1 MSMTA
6 LAVACLTGLGLV
18 LLVDGLTRPASHSL
32 GIAPGRLPALL
43 AGAVTGLLAGV
54 GVWLLTGWP
63 VLTLAAVAG
72 GFLAPRAWFSRGD
85 VQAQAARSEAVAEL
99 AASLR
104 DAVRGGLGV
113 TEALGGLAAWG
124 PPALRHQLSELAAE
138 ASVLG
143 LPDAL
148 GNFARRLGDP
158 LADLLATTLALNHR
172 LGGRNLAEVLD
183 DLAAA
188 IRAEAQTLREMRAR
202 QAQQRLSARLVAA
215 APFVILL
222 LIRQTNPDYLTP
234 FASVIGQGVLALAVL
249 LVVAGYAAMV
259 ALARPPAGTR
269 LLPPGSGTAG
279 SATPGG
285 AR

>member
-1 MSMTA
+1 MTA
-6 LAVACLTGLGLV
+6 LVFACLTGLGLV
-18 LLVDGLTRPASHSL
+18 LIVDGLTRPASRPL
-32 GIAPGRLPALL
+32 GVEPGQLTVLL
-43 AGAVTGLLAGV
+43 AGTVTGLLGGV

-63 VLTLAAVAG
+63 VLTLAAIIG
-72 GFLAPRAWFSRGD
+72 GFLLPRAWFSRGD

-124 PPALRHQLSELAAE
+124 PPVLRRELGELAAE

-143 LPDAL
+143 LPEAL

-188 IRAEAQTLREMRAR
+188 IRAEAHTLREMRAR
-202 QAQQRLSARLVAA
+202 QAQQRLSAKLVAA
-215 APFVILL
+215 APFAILL
-222 LIRQTNPDYLTP
+222 LIRQTNPDYLVP
-234 FASVIGQGVLALAVL
+234 FRSVIGQGVLALAVL

-269 LLPPGSGTAG
+269 LLPAG
-279 SATPGG
+279 SAGPTPGG
-285 AR
+285 ERW

>member
-1 MSMTA
+1 MTA
-6 LAVACLTGLGLV
+6 LLFACLTGLGLV
-18 LLVDGLTRPASHSL
+18 LLVDGLIRPATRPL
-32 GIAPGRLPALL
+32 GIQPGLLPALL
-43 AGAVTGLLAGV
+43 AGAVAGLLAGV
-54 GVWLLTGWP
+54 GTWLLTGWP
-63 VLTLAAVAG
+63 VLTLAAIAG
-72 GFLAPRAWFSRGD
+72 GFLLPRAWFSRGD
-85 VQAQAARSEAVAEL
+85 GRVQAARSEAVAEL

-124 PPALRHQLSELAAE
+124 PPALRREFSELAAE

-143 LPDAL
+143 LPEAL

-183 DLAAA
+183 DLSEA

-202 QAQQRLSARLVAA
+202 QAQQRLSAKLVAA
-215 APFVILL
+215 GPFAILL
-222 LIRQTNPDYLTP
+222 LLRQTNPDYLTP
-234 FASVIGQGVLALAVL
+234 FRSIIGQGVLALAVL
-249 LVVAGYAAMV
+249 LVVAGYAVMV

-269 LLPPGSGTAG
+269 LLPSGTA
-279 SATPGG
+279 STTPGG
-285 AR
+285 ERW

>member
-1 MSMTA
+1 MTA
-6 LAVACLTGLGLV
+6 LVVACLMGLGLV
-18 LLVDGLTRPASHSL
+18 LLVDGLTRPASRPV
-32 GIAPGRLPALL
+32 GVEPGQLTVVL
-43 AGAVTGLLAGV
+43 AGTVTGLLGGV

-63 VLTLAAVAG
+63 VLTLAAIIG
-72 GFLAPRAWFSRGD
+72 GFLLPRAWFSRGD

-104 DAVRGGLGV
+104 GAVRGGLGV
-113 TEALGGLAAWG
+113 TEALGGLAQWG
-124 PPALRHQLSELAAE
+124 PPVLRRELGELAAE

-143 LPDAL
+143 LPEAL

-202 QAQQRLSARLVAA
+202 QAQQRLSAKLVAA
-215 APFVILL
+215 APFAILL
-222 LIRQTNPDYLTP
+222 LIRQTNPDYLAP
-234 FASVIGQGVLALAVL
+234 FRSVIGQGVLALAVL

-269 LLPPGSGTAG
+269 LLPAG
-279 SATPGG
+279 SAGTTPGG
-285 AR
+285 EGW

>member
-1 MSMTA
+1 MTA
-6 LAVACLTGLGLV
+6 LLFACLTGLGLV
-18 LLVDGLTRPASHSL
+18 LLVEGLTRPVTRPL
-32 GIAPGRLPALL
+32 GIARSWLPALL
-43 AGAVTGLLAGV
+43 AGTVAGLLGGV

-63 VLTLAAVAG
+63 VLTLAAAIG
-72 GFLAPRAWFSRGD
+72 GFLAPRAWFARGD
-85 VQAQAARSEAVAEL
+85 VGAQAARSEAVAEL

-113 TEALGGLAAWG
+113 TEALGGLAQWG
-124 PPALRHQLSELAAE
+124 PPALRRELGELAAE
-138 ASVLG
+138 AGVLG

-148 GNFARRLGDP
+148 GNFAGRLGDP

-222 LIRQTNPDYLTP
+222 LLRQANPDYLTP
-234 FASVIGQGVLALAVL
+234 FHTAIGQGVLALAVL

-269 LLPPGSGTAG
+269 LLPPGSGSAG
-279 SATPGG
+279 PATWGG
-285 AR
+285 APR

>member
-1 MSMTA
+1 MTA
-6 LAVACLTGLGLV
+6 LLFACLTGLGLAV
-18 LLVDGLTRPASHSL
+18 LVDGFTRPATR
-32 GIAPGRLPALL
+32 GFGVEPGRLAALL
-43 AGAVTGLLAGV
+43 AGTVAGLLAGV

-63 VLTLAAVAG
+63 VLAVAG
-72 GFLAPRAWFSRGD
+72 AVGGFLLPRAWLARGD
-85 VQAQAARSEAVAEL
+85 LPAQAARSEAVAEV

-113 TEALGGLAAWG
+113 TDALGGLAQWG
-124 PPALRHQLSELAAE
+124 PPALRRDLEALAAE

-183 DLAAA
+183 DLAGA
-188 IRAEAQTLREMRAR
+188 IRAEAQTLRELRAR
-202 QAQQRLSARLVAA
+202 QAQQRLSAKLVAA
-215 APFVILL
+215 APFAILL
-222 LIRQTNPDYLTP
+222 LIRQTNPDYLTL
-234 FASVIGQGVLALAVL
+234 FGSVIGQGVLALAVL

-269 LLPPGSGTAG
+269 LLPPSAG
-279 SATPGG
+279 SSGPSARGG
-285 AR
+285 APR

>member
-1 MSMTA
+1 MTA
-6 LAVACLTGLGLV
+6 LVVACLTGLGLV
-18 LLVDGLTRPASHSL
+18 LLVDGLTRPATRPV
-32 GIAPGRLPALL
+32 GVEPGQLAVVL
-43 AGAVTGLLAGV
+43 AGAVTGLFGGV

-63 VLTLAAVAG
+63 VLTLAALVG
-72 GFLAPRAWFSRGD
+72 GFLLPRAWFSRGD
-85 VQAQAARSEAVAEL
+85 VQARAARSEAVAEL

-124 PPALRHQLSELAAE
+124 PPALRRELGELAAE
-138 ASVLG
+138 AAVLG
-143 LPDAL
+143 LPEAL
-148 GNFARRLGDP
+148 GNFAWRLGDP

-188 IRAEAQTLREMRAR
+188 IRAEAQTLRELRAR

-215 APFVILL
+215 APFAILL
-222 LIRQTNPDYLTP
+222 LIRQTNPDYLAP
-234 FASVIGQGVLALAVL
+234 FRSVIGQGVLALAVL

-269 LLPPGSGTAG
+269 LLPAGSG
-279 SATPGG
+279 ATDTSTLGG

>member
-1 MSMTA
+1 MTA
-6 LAVACLTGLGLV
+6 LWFACLTGLGLM
-18 LLVDGLTRPASHSL
+18 LLVDGLLHPATRRL
-32 GIAPGRLPALL
+32 DVGPGRLPTLL
-43 AGAVTGLLAGV
+43 AGTVAGLLGGV

-63 VLTLAAVAG
+63 VLTLAAVVA
-72 GFLAPRAWFSRGD
+72 GFLLPRAWFSRAD
-85 VQAQAARSEAVAEL
+85 VQAQAARSEAVAEI

-113 TEALGGLAAWG
+113 TEALGALAAWG
-124 PPALRHQLSELAAE
+124 PPALRRELGELAAE

-143 LPDAL
+143 LADAL
-148 GNFARRLGDP
+148 GNLARRLGDP

-202 QAQQRLSARLVAA
+202 QAQQRLSAKLVAA
-215 APFVILL
+215 APFAILL

-234 FASVIGQGVLALAVL
+234 FRTVIGQGVLALAVL

-269 LLPPGSGTAG
+269 LLPPGTGATKSTWGGG
-279 SATPGG
+279 S
-285 AR
+285 R

>member
-6 LAVACLTGLGLV
+6 LLVACLTGLGLV
-18 LLVDGLTRPASHSL
+18 LLVDGLTRPATRPL
-32 GIAPGRLPALL
+32 GIQPGRLAVLL
-43 AGAVTGLLAGV
+43 AGTIVGLLAGV
-54 GVWLLTGWP
+54 GAWLLTGWP
-63 VLTLAAVAG
+63 VLTMAAAAG
-72 GFLAPRAWFSRGD
+72 GFLLPRAWFSRAD
-85 VQAQAARSEAVAEL
+85 IQAQAARSEAVAEL

-138 ASVLG
+138 ATVLG

-215 APFVILL
+215 APFAILL
-222 LIRQTNPDYLTP
+222 LLRQANPDYLTP
-234 FASVIGQGVLALAVL
+234 FRSVIGQGVLALAVL
-249 LVVAGYAAMV
+249 LVVAGYAAMI

-269 LLPPGSGTAG
+269 LLPPGSAG
-279 SATPGG
+279 STWGG
-285 AR
+285 APR

>member
-6 LAVACLTGLGLV
+6 LLVACLTGLGLV
-18 LLVDGLTRPASHSL
+18 LLVDGLTRPAARPL
-32 GIAPGRLPALL
+32 GIQPGRLAVLL
-43 AGAVTGLLAGV
+43 AGTVTGVLGGV

-63 VLTLAAVAG
+63 VLTMAAVVG
-72 GFLAPRAWFSRGD
+72 GFLLPRAWFSRGD
-85 VQAQAARSEAVAEL
+85 IQAQAARSEGVAEL
-99 AASLR
+99 AAGLR

-124 PPALRHQLSELAAE
+124 PPALRHQLSELVAE

-143 LPDAL
+143 LPEAL
-148 GNFARRLGDP
+148 DQFARRLGDP

-215 APFVILL
+215 APFAILL
-222 LIRQTNPDYLTP
+222 LLRQANPDYLTP
-234 FASVIGQGVLALAVL
+234 FRSVIGQGVLALAVL
-249 LVVAGYAAMV
+249 LVVAGYAAMI

-269 LLPPGSGTAG
+269 LLPPGSAG
-279 SATPGG
+279 PTWGG
-285 AR
+285 APR

>member
-1 MSMTA
+1 MTMTA
-6 LAVACLTGLGLV
+6 LLVACLTGLGLV
-18 LLVDGLTRPASHSL
+18 LLVDGLTRPATRPL
-32 GIAPGRLPALL
+32 GVEPGRLPM
-43 AGAVTGLLAGV
+43 AGTATGLLGGV

-63 VLTLAAVAG
+63 VLTLAATIG

-85 VQAQAARSEAVAEL
+85 VQAQAARSEAVAEV

-124 PPALRHQLSELAAE
+124 PPALRRELGELAAE

-143 LPDAL
+143 LPEAL
-148 GNFARRLGDP
+148 DRFARRLGDP

-215 APFVILL
+215 APFAILL
-222 LIRQTNPDYLTP
+222 VIRQTNPDYLAP
-234 FASVIGQGVLALAVL
+234 FHAALGQGVLALAVL
-249 LVVAGYAAMV
+249 LVVAGYATMT

-269 LLPPGSGTAG
+269 LLPSGSGTA
-279 SATPGG
+279 STSISGG
-285 AR
+285 AQ

>member
-1 MSMTA
+1 MSMPA
-6 LAVACLTGLGLV
+6 LVFACLTGLGLV
-18 LLVDGLTRPASHSL
+18 LIVDGLTRPASRPL
-32 GIAPGRLPALL
+32 GVEPGQLTVVL
-43 AGAVTGLLAGV
+43 AGTVTGLLGGV

-63 VLTLAAVAG
+63 VLTLAAIIG
-72 GFLAPRAWFSRGD
+72 GFLLPRAWFSRGD

-99 AASLR
+99 SASLR

-113 TEALGGLAAWG
+113 TEALGGLAQWG
-124 PPALRHQLSELAAE
+124 PPVLRRELGELAAE
-138 ASVLG
+138 ATVLG
-143 LPDAL
+143 LPEAL

-183 DLAAA
+183 DLASA

-202 QAQQRLSARLVAA
+202 QAQQRLSAKLVAA
-215 APFVILL
+215 APFAILL
-222 LIRQTNPDYLTP
+222 LIRQTNPDYLAP
-234 FASVIGQGVLALAVL
+234 FGSVIGQGVLALAVL

-269 LLPPGSGTAG
+269 LLPAGAAGT
-279 SATPGG
+279 TPGG
-285 AR
+285 ERW

>member
-1 MSMTA
+1 MTA
-6 LAVACLTGLGLV
+6 LLVACLTGLGLV
-18 LLVDGLTRPASHSL
+18 LLVDGLTRPSTRPL
-32 GIAPGRLPALL
+32 GIQPGLLPVLL
-43 AGAVTGLLAGV
+43 AGTVTGLLAGV

-63 VLTLAAVAG
+63 VLTLAALVG
-72 GFLAPRAWFSRGD
+72 GFLLPRAWFSRGD
-85 VQAQAARSEAVAEL
+85 VRAQAARSEAVAEV

-124 PPALRHQLSELAAE
+124 PPALRRDLGELAAE
-138 ASVLG
+138 ATVLG

-148 GNFARRLGDP
+148 GSFARRLGDP

-202 QAQQRLSARLVAA
+202 QAQQRLSAKLVAA
-215 APFVILL
+215 APFAILL
-222 LIRQTNPDYLTP
+222 LIRQTNPDYLAP
-234 FASVIGQGVLALAVL
+234 FGSVIGQGVLALAVL

-259 ALARPPAGTR
+259 ALSHPPAGTR
-269 LLPPGSGTAG
+269 LLPPGST
-279 SATPGG
+279 SPSTWGG
-285 AR
+285 APR

>member
-1 MSMTA
+1 MTG
-6 LAVACLTGLGLV
+6 LLVACLTGLGLV
-18 LLVDGLTRPASHSL
+18 LLVDGLTRPASRPL
-32 GIAPGRLPALL
+32 RTEPGRLAGLL
-43 AGAVTGLLAGV
+43 AGTVTGLLGGV

-63 VLTLAAVAG
+63 ILTLAAVVG

-85 VQAQAARSEAVAEL
+85 VQAQAARSEAVAEV

-113 TEALGGLAAWG
+113 PDALGGLAAWG

-188 IRAEAQTLREMRAR
+188 IRAEAQTLRELRVR

-215 APFVILL
+215 APFAILL
-222 LIRQTNPDYLTP
+222 LIRQANPDYLAP
-234 FASVIGQGVLALAVL
+234 FRSVIGQGVLALAVL
-249 LVVAGYAAMV
+249 LVVAGYAAMT

-269 LLPPGSGTAG
+269 LLPSGSTGTPT
-279 SATPGG
+279 SGG
-285 AR
+285 APR

>member
-1 MSMTA
+1 M
-6 LAVACLTGLGLV
+6 
-18 LLVDGLTRPASHSL
+18 LLVDGLTRPATRPL
-32 GIAPGRLPALL
+32 GVEPGRLSALL
-43 AGAVTGLLAGV
+43 AGTVTGLLAGV
-54 GVWLLTGWP
+54 GVWLLAGWP
-63 VLTLAAVAG
+63 VLTLAATIG
-72 GFLAPRAWFSRGD
+72 GFLAPRAWLSRSD
-85 VQAQAARSEAVAEL
+85 ARAQAARSEAVAEV

-124 PPALRHQLSELAAE
+124 PPVLRDELGELAAE
-138 ASVLG
+138 AAVLG

-158 LADLLATTLALNHR
+158 LADLLATTVALNHR
-172 LGGRNLAEVLD
+172 LGGRNLADVLD

-202 QAQQRLSARLVAA
+202 QAQQRLSARLIAA

-222 LIRQTNPDYLTP
+222 VIRQTNPDYLAP
-234 FASVIGQGVLALAVL
+234 FGSVIGQGVLALAVL
-249 LVVAGYAAMV
+249 LVVAGYAAMT

-269 LLPPGSGTAG
+269 LLPSGSGTQRTAASG
-279 SATPGG
+279 DAQ
-285 AR
+285 

>member
-1 MSMTA
+1 MTA
-6 LAVACLTGLGLV
+6 LWFACLTGLGLM
-18 LLVDGLTRPASHSL
+18 LLVDGLLHPATRRL
-32 GIAPGRLPALL
+32 DVGPGRLPTLL
-43 AGAVTGLLAGV
+43 AGTVAGLLGGV

-63 VLTLAAVAG
+63 VLPLAAVVA
-72 GFLAPRAWFSRGD
+72 GFLLPRAWFSRAD
-85 VQAQAARSEAVAEL
+85 VQAQAARSEAVAEI

-113 TEALGGLAAWG
+113 TEALGALAAWG
-124 PPALRHQLSELAAE
+124 PPALRRELGELAAE

-143 LPDAL
+143 LADAL
-148 GNFARRLGDP
+148 GNLARRLGDP

-172 LGGRNLAEVLD
+172 LGGRNLAEVLV

-188 IRAEAQTLREMRAR
+188 IRAEAQTLRELRAR
-202 QAQQRLSARLVAA
+202 QAQQRLSAKLVAA
-215 APFVILL
+215 APFAILL

-234 FASVIGQGVLALAVL
+234 FRTVIGQGVLALAVL

-269 LLPPGSGTAG
+269 LLPPGTGATKSTWGGG
-279 SATPGG
+279 S
-285 AR
+285 R

>member
-1 MSMTA
+1 MTMTA
-6 LAVACLTGLGLV
+6 LLVACLTGPGLV
-18 LLVDGLTRPASHSL
+18 LLVDGLAHPAARRL
-32 GIAPGRLPALL
+32 GVAPGRLPAFV
-43 AGAVTGLLAGV
+43 AGVVTGLLGGV
-54 GVWLLTGWP
+54 GVWLLAGWP
-63 VLTLAAVAG
+63 VLTLAAGIG
-72 GFLAPRAWFSRGD
+72 GFLLPRAWFSRGD
-85 VQAQAARSEAVAEL
+85 ARAQAARSEAVAEL

-124 PPALRHQLSELAAE
+124 PPALRSELGELAAE

-158 LADLLATTLALNHR
+158 LVDLLATTLALNHR

-183 DLAAA
+183 DLASA

-215 APFVILL
+215 APFAVLV
-222 LIRQTNPDYLTP
+222 LIRQTNPDYLAP
-234 FASVIGQGVLALAVL
+234 FGSALGQGVLAMAVL

-269 LLPPGSGTAG
+269 LLPPGAAA
-279 SATPGG
+279 ATPGG
-285 AR
+285 EDR

>member
-1 MSMTA
+1 MTG
-6 LAVACLTGLGLV
+6 LVFACLTGLGLV
-18 LLVDGLTRPASHSL
+18 LLVDGLIRPTSRPI
-32 GIAPGRLPALL
+32 GIEPGRLPALL
-43 AGAVTGLLAGV
+43 AGTVAGLLAGV

-63 VLTLAAVAG
+63 VLTLAAVVG
-72 GFLAPRAWFSRGD
+72 GFLLPRAWVARGD
-85 VQAQAARSEAVAEL
+85 LRAQAARSEAIAEL
-99 AASLR
+99 AAGLR

-113 TEALGGLAAWG
+113 TDALGGLATWG
-124 PPALRHQLSELAAE
+124 PPALRREVSELAAE
-138 ASVLG
+138 AAVLG

-215 APFVILL
+215 APFAVLL
-222 LIRQTNPDYLTP
+222 LLRQANPDYLAP
-234 FASVIGQGVLALAVL
+234 FGTVIGQGVLALAVL
-249 LVVAGYAAMV
+249 LVAVGYAAMV
-259 ALARPPAGTR
+259 ALARPPAGAR
-269 LLPPGSGTAG
+269 LLPSG
-279 SATPGG
+279 SAGTTPGG
-285 AR
+285 AH